1 MDTEEYLGDGRR
13 TADIVTLAEDI
24 IEHGDNIA
32 YPSRSSSQYVRNVMR
47 SLVEAFRAMET
58 RALHAETVLAE
69 LDAIAQDQE
78 PPAKWLDEA
87 LRGLARDLVADPKTT
102 WIGERDPKQHIC
114 WTAADRLARPSP
126 SVSRPTHNS
135 EAK

>member
-1 MDTEEYLGDGRR
+1 MTYDQWKTDSGYDERDPSELELVY
-13 TADIVTLAEDI
+13 DILHKTQAALRE
-24 IEHGDNIA
+24 
-32 YPSRSSSQYVRNVMR
+32 
-47 SLVEAFRAMET
+47 MET

-69 LDAIAQDQE
+69 QDAIAQDQD

-114 WTAADRLARPSP
+114 WTAADRLARLSP
-126 SVSRPTHNS
+126 SVSRPASNS